1 MPAAIM
7 ENPDRKFTEK
17 RMAQLNIVKPGDVKS
32 QNIRGL
38 PKEAGQIRKIIT
50 TERFF
55 FNVDEIAPGHS
66 PHYWHKH
73 DQYVHEGIKVEYPA
87 DFEEIYFV
95 LSGTGVIQW
104 KTESGEIRE
113 QQVGPGDTIH
123 MPPDVVE
130 HQLLNNSTEA
140 IRIAVV
146 GVPPPKRTPV
156 KPV

>member
-1 MPAAIM
+1 
-7 ENPDRKFTEK
+7 
-17 RMAQLNIVKPGDVKS
+17 MAQLNIVKTGDVKP

-38 PKEAGQIRKIIT
+38 PKEAGQIKKIIT
-50 TERFF
+50 AERFF

-66 PHYWHKH
+66 PHHWHKH
-73 DQYVHEGIKVEYPA
+73 DQYVHEGILVEYPA

-104 KTESGEIRE
+104 KTESGEIQE

-130 HQLLNNSTEA
+130 HQLLNNGAES

-156 KPV
+156 KPA